1 MKRPSYFFR
10 IVFLVLRYKG
20 QPFDRAIWKE
30 LCAKSSIDLSWL
42 YIPMATPP
50 PSVERTSQRTKRRN
64 LRMVVFVPRLKP
76 CTTPMDQFLS
86 SHHGLRTVNLQLGQ
100 VIAQTQRGSIVLDK
114 DVLMYFRKATAVRKS
129 YSL

>member
-42 YIPMATPP
+42 YMPMATPP
-50 PSVERTSQRTKRRN
+50 PSVERKSPRTKRRKV
-64 LRMVVFVPRLKP
+64 RVIVFEARLKP
-76 CTTPMDQFLS
+76 CTINTQFLS
-86 SHHGLRTVNLQLGQ
+86 SHHGLR
-100 VIAQTQRGSIVLDK
+100 IVK
-114 DVLMYFRKATAVRKS
+114 FQNYQFE
-129 YSL
+129 